1 MRSQFDLVRFL
12 RVGTLQVVADSI
24 DPSKEGTDWTADEV
38 AVLVGSYFL
47 MLAEE
52 RAGRDYNKS
61 EYRRSVIAAIGRKPG
76 SIERKL
82 QNVSAILDEIG
93 VPWINGYKPLPHYQD
108 ALVAVVEQHLLRHPE
123 LFTIGAG
130 PLRVPDESDI
140 LVAPPAFLNSD
151 PEQRP
156 WAIRRL
162 VGKFDPA
169 ARDARNRDLG
179 RAGEEFVVAFER
191 RRLERAGKPKL
202 AKDVRW
208 VSELEGDGLGYD
220 VQSFDADSGEPR
232 LLEIKTTCGSERT
245 PFWMSRR
252 ECDVATEQ
260 SGIYRV
266 RRVFHFRNEVKMFD
280 IAPPLEAA
288 LRLTPTTFVATPR

>member
-1 MRSQFDLVRFL
+1 VNSD
-12 RVGTLQVVADSI
+12 GIDS
-24 DPSKEGTDWTADEV
+24 SKEGTDWTTDEV

-82 QNVSAILDEIG
+82 QNVSAVLDEIG
-93 VPWINGYKPLPHYQD
+93 IPWIQGYKPLPHYQD
-108 ALVAVVEQHLLRHPE
+108 TLVAVVEQQLLRHPE
-123 LFTIGAG
+123 LFVAAGAG
-130 PLRVPDESDI
+130 PLRVRDDNEI
-140 LVAPPAFLNSD
+140 LVASPPLLNSD
-151 PEQRP
+151 PESRP
-156 WAIRRL
+156 AVIRCL

-179 RAGEEFVVAFER
+179 RAGEEFVVGFER
-191 RRLERAGKPKL
+191 HRLEKAGRGDL

-208 VSELEGDGLGYD
+208 VSDLDGDGYGYD
-220 VQSFDADSGEPR
+220 VQSFETDGQQR
-232 LLEIKTTCGSERT
+232 LLEIKTTCGNERT
-245 PFWMSRR
+245 PFWMTKR
-252 ECDVATEQ
+252 ECDVAAEK
-260 SGIYRV
+260 GDIYRV

-280 IAPPLEAA
+280 IPPPLEA
-288 LRLTPTTFVATPR
+288 RLLLNPATFMAAPR